1 MLNRISKTFLSHTFK
16 GALTDLMREMENSTT
31 EQTKEEEIPLN
42 NQPVEGVDTVTHS
55 IIQSSDTITLKK
67 STFQGHACVVHTLGE
82 VKSVLKTLK
91 QNKKVSQAT
100 HNIVAYRLV
109 GVNETSFIQ
118 DYADDGEVN
127 AGGRLLHLLQ
137 IMGVKNVVVVVSRWY
152 GGILLGPDRFRL
164 INNVARE
171 AVIQLG
177 IYEPK
182 QVAKQRPKKKKQH

>member
-1 MLNRISKTFLSHTFK
+1 MRDEESDT
-16 GALTDLMREMENSTT
+16 GLTSTT
-31 EQTKEEEIPLN
+31 ASTKESSIN
-42 NQPVEGVDTVTHS
+42 NQATEGELVTHAT
-55 IIQSSDTITLKK
+55 IQSSETITLKK
-67 STFQGHACVVHTLGE
+67 STFQGHACVVHTLDE

-91 QNKKVSQAT
+91 QNKKVSQAS

-109 GVNETSFIQ
+109 GVNETSFVQ

-137 IMGVKNVVVVVSRWY
+137 IMDVKNIVVVVSRWY

-171 AVIQLG
+171 AVIQSG

-182 QVAKQRPKKKKQH
+182 QATKQRPKKKKH

>member
-1 MLNRISKTFLSHTFK
+1 MTGLLREEEAEEITIKKESENSKTMESGETTSHGT
-16 GALTDLMREMENSTT
+16 
-31 EQTKEEEIPLN
+31 
-42 NQPVEGVDTVTHS
+42 
-55 IIQSSDTITLKK
+55 IQSSETISLKK
-67 STFQGHACVVHTLGE
+67 STFQGHACVVNTLSE
-82 VKSVLKTLK
+82 VKAVLKTLK

-100 HNIVAYRLV
+100 HNIVAYRLA

-118 DYADDGEVN
+118 DYADDGEIN
-127 AGGRLLHLLQ
+127 AGGRVLHLLQ

-182 QVAKQRPKKKKQH
+182 QAAKQRPKKKKHH

>member
-1 MLNRISKTFLSHTFK
+1 
-16 GALTDLMREMENSTT
+16 MREEDTS
-31 EQTKEEEIPLN
+31 EQNETQNVPQKEEETSTQAIDEAIP
-42 NQPVEGVDTVTHS
+42 EIHS
-55 IIQSSDTITLKK
+55 SETITLKK
-67 STFQGHACVVHTLGE
+67 STFQGHSAVVHTLAE
-82 VKSVLKTLK
+82 IKAVLKKLK
-91 QNKKVSQAT
+91 QNKKVSQAS

-137 IMGVKNVVVVVSRWY
+137 IMDVKNVVVVVSRWY

-171 AVIQLG
+171 AIIGLG

-182 QVAKQRPKKKKQH
+182 QVAKQRPKKKKH